1 MIDALIRWSLRH
13 RVIVVA
19 LATAFLAWGG
29 WTVTRMPL
37 DVLPDLTAPTVT
49 ILAEAPGMDP
59 LEIESLVTF
68 PIESALN
75 GAAGV
80 RRVRSA
86 TAVGVAVVWVEFD
99 WGQEINRARQT
110 VTEKLSLV
118 SGSLPPDVEPPF
130 LAPVSSIMGEVLF
143 IDLESDR
150 HSPLEVRTIA
160 ETVVR
165 RRLLAVPGVSQ
176 VIATGG
182 EQKQYEVVLDPARLA
197 AHQVTL
203 EDVERALAAA
213 NRNATAGFHVAQGQ
227 EYLVRGVGRLAGIDA
242 IAVVP
247 VKTTGAAPVLVRDV
261 GAVRE
266 GAAIKRGEGS
276 HNARPAVIIG
286 IQKQPAVNTL
296 ELTGRIDATLEDIQ
310 RALPQGMRIHRDLF
324 RQADFIEQS
333 LRNLFTALIEGAALV
348 ILVVIL
354 FLMNIRAAIIT
365 LLALPLS
372 LVAAVIAMDR
382 FGLTINSM
390 SLGGLAIAIGELV
403 DDAIIDVEN
412 VVRRLR
418 ENAARPEGERAP
430 ILDVVYQ
437 ASTEIR
443 HSVVFATVIV
453 VLVFLPLFMLSSVEG
468 RLLRPLG
475 FGYVVALVA
484 SLIVALT
491 VTPVLSSWLLPHSR
505 LIASGGEP
513 RLTQRLK
520 AVYERWLAQAFAW
533 WRLVLGTAAALLVA
547 AVVAILAAGRS
558 FLPEFNEG
566 ALTVSAVTIPGT
578 SLADANAL
586 GNALERL
593 LLGVPEVTSTARR
606 TGRAELDEHVQGVES
621 AEIDVRLAMKDR
633 PRDAVLEELRQR
645 VSLLPGANVTIGQP
659 ISHRIDH
666 MLSGTRANIAV
677 KIFGDDLLTLRQLAA
692 SVQSEMA
699 QVDGV
704 VDLSAEAQTD
714 IPTITV
720 KPDPGA
726 AARHGLETGAVAA
739 ALQTARV
746 GRVVGQILEGR
757 IAFPL
762 VVRYA
767 TDATDATDATGATD
781 ATPAGDLAS
790 IGRTRI
796 QTPDRRQ
803 IPLASVA
810 TIREDRGPNFVM
822 RENVQRRI
830 VVQSNVSGRD
840 LRGVVNDIQARVAR
854 NVRLPRGY
862 HVEYG
867 GQFESEAQASRQLLL
882 LSIGVIVAIFFI
894 LSAAF
899 GSPRDGLLIMLNLPL
914 ALIGGVIG
922 VYLAGGVLS
931 VASIVGFIT
940 LFGIATRNGIMLVS
954 HIRHLQEHEGV
965 TDFQTAVVRGA
976 TERLVP
982 ILMTALAAGLAL
994 VPIALSAGQ
1003 PGSEIQAPMAM
1014 VIMFGLASSTALNM
1028 IVVPVVY
1035 ARFGRPVSA
1044 ETASILPSRI
1054 LTTRSASTSASS
1066 R

>member
-1 MIDALIRWSLRH
+1 MIDGLIRWSLAH
-13 RVIVVA
+13 RTIVMA
-19 LATAFLAWGG
+19 LAAAFLVWGG
-29 WTVTRMPL
+29 WTASRIPL

-68 PIESALN
+68 PIESVLN

-99 WGQEINRARQT
+99 WGQDISRARQT
-110 VTEKLSLV
+110 VTEKLTLV
-118 SGSLPPDVEPPF
+118 SGALPPNVEPPF

-143 IDLESDR
+143 VDLESDR
-150 HSPLEVRTIA
+150 HSPLELRTVA

-182 EQKQYEVVLDPARLA
+182 QQKQYEIVLDPARLS
-197 AHQVTL
+197 AHQVRL
-203 EDVERALAAA
+203 DDVEDAVTAA
-213 NRNATAGFHVAQGQ
+213 NRNATAGFQVAEGQ
-227 EYLVRGVGRLAGIDA
+227 EYLVRGEGRLANIDA
-242 IAVVP
+242 IAAVV
-247 VKTTGAAPVLVRDV
+247 VKTTDTVPVLIRDL
-261 GAVRE
+261 GTVRE
-266 GAAIKRGEGS
+266 GAAIKRGDGS

-296 ELTGRIDATLEDIQ
+296 DLTKQIDSTLDDIQ
-310 RALPQGMRIHRDLF
+310 QALPEGMQIHRDLF
-324 RQADFIEQS
+324 RQADFIEQALS
-333 LRNLFTALIEGAALV
+333 NLFAALMEGAALV
-348 ILVVIL
+348 ILVVVL
-354 FLMNIRAAIIT
+354 FLMNVRAAMIT

-372 LVAAVIAMDR
+372 LVAAVIALDR

-418 ENAARPEGERAP
+418 ENALRPDPERRP
-430 ILDVVYQ
+430 VLDVVYH
-437 ASTEIR
+437 ASSEIR
-443 HSVVFATVIV
+443 QSVVFATVIV
-453 VLVFLPLFMLSSVEG
+453 GLVFVPLFMLGSVEG

-475 FGYVVALVA
+475 FAYVVALLA
-484 SLIVALT
+484 SLVVALT
-491 VTPVLSSWLLPHSR
+491 VTPVLCSWLLPTAR
-505 LIASGGEP
+505 VVRSGTEP
-513 RLTQRLK
+513 RFTQQLK
-520 AVYERWLAQAFAW
+520 AAYGRWLGHAFRY
-533 WRLVLGTAAALLVA
+533 WRTVVVTAGALFVAALVG
-547 AVVAILAAGRS
+547 ILAAGRS

-578 SLADANAL
+578 SLEDSNAL

-593 LLGVPEVTSTARR
+593 LLSVPEVTSTARR

-633 PRDAVLEELRQR
+633 PREAVLEELRQR
-645 VSLLPGANVTIGQP
+645 VSLLPGTNITIGQP

-677 KIFGDDLLTLRQLAA
+677 KIFGDDLRMLRQLASQVEA
-692 SVQSEMA
+692 EMA
-699 QVDGV
+699 QVSGV
-704 VDLSAEAQTD
+704 VDLSTEAQTD
-714 IPTITV
+714 IPTLRV
-720 KPDPGA
+720 RVDPAA
-726 AARHGLETGAVAA
+726 AARQGLETGAVAE

-746 GRVVGQILEGR
+746 GHIVGQVLEGQ

-767 TDATDATDATGATD
+767 ANLSPDLDSVGT
-781 ATPAGDLAS
+781 TP
-790 IGRTRI
+790 I

-803 IPLASVA
+803 VPLSAVA
-810 TIREDRGPNFVM
+810 NIQRDRGPNFVM
-822 RENVQRRI
+822 RDNVQRRI

-840 LRGVVNDIQARVAR
+840 LRSVVNDIQGRVGQ
-854 NVRLPRGY
+854 NVRMPQGY

-867 GQFESEAQASRQLLL
+867 GQFESEAQASQQLLW
-882 LSIGVIVAIFFI
+882 LSAGVVVAIFFI
-894 LSAAF
+894 LSSVF
-899 GSPRDGLLIMLNLPL
+899 GSSRDALLIMLNLPL

-954 HIRHLQEHEGV
+954 HIRHLQSHEGV
-965 TDFQTAVVRGA
+965 TDFHAAVVRGA

-994 VPIALSAGQ
+994 VPIALSAGE

-1014 VIMFGLASSTALNM
+1014 VIMFGLLSSTALNM
-1028 IVVPVVY
+1028 IVVPMLY
-1035 ARFGRPVSA
+1035 DRFGRPVSTPA
-1044 ETASILPSRI
+1044 QAT
-1054 LTTRSASTSASS
+1054 
-1066 R
+1066 

>member
-1 MIDALIRWSLRH
+1 MIDGLIRWSLAH
-13 RVIVVA
+13 RTIVLA
-19 LATAFLAWGG
+19 LAAGFLAWGV
-29 WTVTRMPL
+29 WTAARMPL

-49 ILAEAPGMDP
+49 ILTEAPGMDP

-86 TAVGVAVVWVEFD
+86 TAVGVTVVWVEFD
-99 WGQEINRARQT
+99 WGQDITRARQT
-110 VTEKLSLV
+110 VTEKLTLV
-118 SGSLPPDVEPPF
+118 SGSLPPGVESPF

-143 IDLESDR
+143 VDLESNR
-150 HSPLEVRTIA
+150 HSQLEVRTAA

-197 AHQVTL
+197 AHAVTL
-203 EDVERALAAA
+203 EEVEEALTSA
-213 NRNATAGFHVAQGQ
+213 NRNATAGFQVAEGQ
-227 EYLVRGVGRLAGIDA
+227 EYLVRGVGRLSNTDA
-242 IAVVP
+242 IAAVA
-247 VKTTGAAPVLVRDV
+247 VKTTESTPVLIRDV
-261 GAVRE
+261 GTVRE
-266 GAAIKRGEGS
+266 GAAIKRGDGS
-276 HNARPAVIIG
+276 HNAKPAVILG

-296 ELTGRIDATLEDIQ
+296 ELTERIESTLDDIQ
-310 RALPQGMRIHRDLF
+310 RALPEGMQIHRDLF

-333 LRNLFTALIEGAALV
+333 LHNLFVRLLEGAALV
-348 ILVVIL
+348 ILVVVL
-354 FLMNIRAAIIT
+354 FLTDFRAAMIT

-372 LVAAVIAMDR
+372 MLAAVVSLNG
-382 FGLTINSM
+382 FGLTLNVM

-412 VVRRLR
+412 VTRRLR
-418 ENAARPEGERAP
+418 ENAARPDSERLP
-430 ILDVVYQ
+430 VIEVVYRG
-437 ASTEIR
+437 STEIR

-453 VLVFLPLFMLSSVEG
+453 ALVFLPLFLLGSVEG

-475 FGYVVALVA
+475 FAYVVALTA
-484 SLIVALT
+484 SLVVALT
-491 VTPVLSSWLLPHSR
+491 ITPVLCSWLLPNSR
-505 LIASGGEP
+505 LIVSGTEP
-513 RLTQRLK
+513 GLTRRLK
-520 AVYERWLAQAFAW
+520 AAYARWLGHAF
-533 WRLVLGTAAALLVA
+533 RYRRTVMAAAVALLVA
-547 AVVAILAAGRS
+547 AVVGILAAGRS

-578 SLADANAL
+578 SLADSNAL

-593 LLGVPEVTSTARR
+593 LLSVPEVTSTARR

-633 PRDAVLEELRQR
+633 SREAMVEELRQKA
-645 VSLLPGANVTIGQP
+645 SLLPGTNVTIGQP

-666 MLSGTRANIAV
+666 MLSGTRANVAV
-677 KIFGDDLLTLRQLAA
+677 KIFGDDLQTLRQLATQ
-692 SVQSEMA
+692 VQAEMA
-699 QVDGV
+699 QVSGV
-704 VDLSAEAQTD
+704 VDLSTEAQTD
-714 IPTITV
+714 IPTLSV
-720 KPDPGA
+720 RVDPGA
-726 AARHGLETGAVAA
+726 AARHGLETGAVAES
-739 ALQTARV
+739 LQTARV
-746 GRVVGQILEGR
+746 GHTVGQVLEGQ

-767 TDATDATDATGATD
+767 IDQSTDLESVGT
-781 ATPAGDLAS
+781 TP
-790 IGRTRI
+790 I

-803 IPLASVA
+803 IPLSAVS
-810 TIREDRGPNFVM
+810 TIQRDRGPNFVM
-822 RENVQRRI
+822 RENAQRRI

-840 LRGVVNDIQARVAR
+840 LRSVVTDIQARVAQ
-854 NVRLPRGY
+854 NVTMPQGY

-867 GQFESEAQASRQLLL
+867 GQFESEAQASRQLLW
-882 LSIGVIVAIFFI
+882 LSLGIIVAILFI
-894 LSAAF
+894 LSSAF
-899 GSPRDGLLIMLNLPL
+899 ESSRDGLLIMLNLPL
-914 ALIGGVIG
+914 ALIGGVVG
-922 VYLAGGVLS
+922 LYLAGGVLS

-965 TDFQTAVVRGA
+965 TDFRTAVMRGA
-976 TERLVP
+976 TERVVP

-994 VPIALSAGQ
+994 VPIALSAGE

-1014 VIMFGLASSTALNM
+1014 VIMFGLLSSTALNM
-1028 IVVPVVY
+1028 IVVPILY
-1035 ARFGRPVSA
+1035 ERFGRPVTRGT
-1044 ETASILPSRI
+1044 TA
-1054 LTTRSASTSASS
+1054 
-1066 R
+1066 

>member
-1 MIDALIRWSLRH
+1 MIDGLIRWSLRH
-13 RVIVVA
+13 RPIVVA
-19 LATAFLAWGG
+19 VAAAFLIWGG
-29 WTVTRMPL
+29 WTATRIPL

-86 TAVGVAVVWVEFD
+86 TAIGVAVVWVEFD
-99 WGQEINRARQT
+99 WGQDINRARQT
-110 VTEKLSLV
+110 VTEKLTLV
-118 SGSLPPDVEPPF
+118 AGSLPPNVAPPF

-143 IDLESDR
+143 IDVESDR
-150 HSPLEVRTIA
+150 HSPLETRTVA

-182 EQKQYEVVLDPARLA
+182 EQKQFEVVLDPTRLA
-197 AHQVTL
+197 AHRVTL
-203 EDVERALAAA
+203 EEVEAALAAA
-213 NRNATAGFHVAQGQ
+213 NRNATAGFQVAQGQ
-227 EYLVRGVGRLAGIDA
+227 EYLVRGVGRLADLDA
-242 IAVVP
+242 IAAVN
-247 VKTTGAAPVLVRDV
+247 VKSTNAAPVLVRDI
-261 GAVRE
+261 GTVRE

-276 HNARPAVIIG
+276 HNAKPAVIMG

-296 ELTGRIDATLEDIQ
+296 ELTQRIDSTLDDIQ
-310 RALPQGMRIHRDLF
+310 RTLPAGMQIHRDLF

-333 LRNLFTALIEGAALV
+333 LDNLFKAFIEGAILV
-348 ILVVIL
+348 IVVVVV
-354 FLMNIRAAIIT
+354 FLMNVRAAVIT

-372 LVAAVIAMDR
+372 LVAAVIAMNR

-418 ENAARPEGERAP
+418 ENAARTEAERRP
-430 ILDVVYQ
+430 LLEVVYR

-443 HSVVFATVIV
+443 HSIVFATVIV
-453 VLVFLPLFMLSSVEG
+453 ALVFLPLFMLSSVEG
-468 RLLRPLG
+468 RLLQPLG
-475 FGYVVALVA
+475 FGYVVALTA
-484 SLIVALT
+484 SLLVALT
-491 VTPVLSSWLLPHSR
+491 VTPALCSWLLPRSR
-505 LIASGGEP
+505 LISSGTEP
-513 RLTQRLK
+513 RFTQRLK
-520 AVYERWLAQAFAW
+520 AAYARWLEHAFTY
-533 WRLVLGTAAALLVA
+533 RGTVLAIAGALLLA
-547 AVVAILAAGRS
+547 AVAGILAAGRS

-578 SLADANAL
+578 SLADSNQL
-586 GNALERL
+586 GTALERL
-593 LLGVPEVTSTARR
+593 MLSVPEVTSTARR

-621 AEIDVRLAMKDR
+621 AEIDVRLQMKDR
-633 PRDAVLEELRQR
+633 PREAVLEELRQR
-645 VSLLPGANVTIGQP
+645 VSLLPGTNVTIGQP

-677 KIFGDDLLTLRQLAA
+677 KIFGDDLATLRQLAQQ
-692 SVQSEMA
+692 VQREMS
-699 QVDGV
+699 QVKGV
-704 VDLSAEAQTD
+704 VDLAIEAQTD
-714 IPTITV
+714 IPTLKV
-720 KPDPGA
+720 RVDPASA
-726 AARHGLETGAVAA
+726 ASHGLESGTVAQV
-739 ALQTARV
+739 LQTARI
-746 GRVVGQILEGR
+746 GHPVGQIVQGQ

-762 VVRYA
+762 VVRYTLDESA
-767 TDATDATDATGATD
+767 ALD
-781 ATPAGDLAS
+781 S
-790 IGRTRI
+790 IGDTPI

-803 IPLASVA
+803 IPLSAVA
-810 TIREDRGPNFVM
+810 TIQEDRGPNFVM

-840 LRGVVNDIQARVAR
+840 LRSVVNESRERVSQR
-854 NVRLPRGY
+854 VRLPQGY
-862 HVEYG
+862 HIEYG
-867 GQFESEAQASRQLLL
+867 GQFESEAQASRRLLW
-882 LSIGVIVAIFFI
+882 LSLGVVVAIFFI
-894 LSAAF
+894 LAAAF
-899 GSPRDGLLIMLNLPL
+899 GSSRDGLLIMINLPL
-914 ALIGGVIG
+914 ALIGGVLG

-954 HIRHLQEHEGV
+954 HIRHLQEREQVG
-965 TDFQTAVVRGA
+965 DFKTAVIRGA
-976 TERLVP
+976 TERVVP

-994 VPIALSAGQ
+994 VPIALSTGE

-1014 VIMFGLASSTALNM
+1014 VIMWGLLSSTALNM
-1028 IVVPVVY
+1028 IVVPILY
-1035 ARFGRPVSA
+1035 ERFGRP
-1044 ETASILPSRI
+1044 
-1054 LTTRSASTSASS
+1054 TSGELSGV
-1066 R
+1066 RPHPHLGF

>member
-1 MIDALIRWSLRH
+1 MIDGLIRWSLGH
-13 RVIVVA
+13 RAIVVA
-19 LATAFLAWGG
+19 LAIAFLVWGG
-29 WTVTRMPL
+29 WTATRIPL

-59 LEIESLVTF
+59 LEVESLVTF

-99 WGQEINRARQT
+99 WGQDIARARQT
-110 VTEKLSLV
+110 VTEKLTLV
-118 SGSLPPDVEPPF
+118 SGTLPPSVEPPF

-143 IDLESDR
+143 VDLESDR

-182 EQKQYEVVLDPARLA
+182 DQKQYEVVLDPARLA
-197 AHQVTL
+197 SHEVTL
-203 EDVERALAAA
+203 EDVEEALTAA
-213 NRNATAGFHVAQGQ
+213 NQNATAGFKVAEGQ
-227 EYLVRGVGRLAGIDA
+227 EYLVRGLGRLADTDA
-242 IAVVP
+242 IAAVA
-247 VKTTGAAPVLVRDV
+247 VKTTQSAPVLVRDV
-261 GAVRE
+261 GTVRE
-266 GAAIKRGEGS
+266 GAAIKRGDGS
-276 HNARPAVIIG
+276 HNAKPAVIIG

-296 ELTGRIDATLEDIQ
+296 DLTGQIEATLDDIQ
-310 RALPQGMRIHRDLF
+310 RALPQGMQIHRDLF

-333 LRNLFTALIEGAALV
+333 LHNLFIRLLEGAGLV
-348 ILVVIL
+348 ILVVVL
-354 FLMNIRAAIIT
+354 FLMNGRAALIT

-372 LVAAVIAMDR
+372 LLAAVIAMDR
-382 FGLTINSM
+382 FGLTLNAM

-418 ENAARPEGERAP
+418 ENTTRPENERLP
-430 ILDVVYQ
+430 ILEVVYR

-453 VLVFLPLFMLSSVEG
+453 ALVFMPLFMLGSVEG

-475 FGYVVALVA
+475 FAYVVALTV
-484 SLIVALT
+484 SLVVALT
-491 VTPVLSSWLLPHSR
+491 ITPVLCSCLLPKSR
-505 LIASGGEP
+505 LIASGTEP
-513 RLTQRLK
+513 RLTRRLK
-520 AVYERWLAQAFAW
+520 AVYERWLGHAFTH
-533 WRLVLGTAAALLVA
+533 WRTVVATAAALLVA
-547 AVVAILAAGRS
+547 ALVGIFAAGRS

-578 SLADANAL
+578 SLEDSNAL

-593 LLGVPEVTSTARR
+593 MLSVPEVTSTARR

-621 AEIDVRLAMKDR
+621 AEIDVRLAMKER
-633 PRDAVLEELRQR
+633 PREAVLEELRQKA
-645 VSLLPGANVTIGQP
+645 SLLPGTNVTIGQP

-677 KIFGDDLLTLRQLAA
+677 KIFGDDLPTLRQLATQ
-692 SVQSEMA
+692 VQAEMS
-699 QVDGV
+699 QVPGV
-704 VDLSAEAQTD
+704 VDLSTEAQTD
-714 IPTITV
+714 IPTLKV
-720 KPDPGA
+720 RVDPGA
-726 AARHGLETGAVAA
+726 AARQGLETGAVAA

-746 GRVVGQILEGR
+746 GHTVGHVLEGQ

-767 TDATDATDATGATD
+767 IDDSA
-781 ATPAGDLAS
+781 DLES
-790 IGRTRI
+790 VGTTRI

-803 IPLASVA
+803 IPLSAVA
-810 TIREDRGPNFVM
+810 TIQRDRGPNFVM

-830 VVQSNVSGRD
+830 VVQSNVTGRD
-840 LRGVVNDIQARVAR
+840 LRSVVNDIQARVGR
-854 NVRLPRGY
+854 NVAMPQGY

-867 GQFESEAQASRQLLL
+867 GQFESEAQASTQLLW
-882 LSIGVIVAIFFI
+882 LSLGVVIAIFFI
-894 LSAAF
+894 LSSAF

-914 ALIGGVIG
+914 ALIGGVMG

-954 HIRHLQEHEGV
+954 HIRHLQEQEGV
-965 TDFQTAVVRGA
+965 TDFRTAVIRGA

-994 VPIALSAGQ
+994 VPIALAAGE
-1003 PGSEIQAPMAM
+1003 PGSEIQAPMAL
-1014 VIMFGLASSTALNM
+1014 VIMFGLFSSTALNM
-1028 IVVPVVY
+1028 VVVPILY
-1035 ARFGRPVSA
+1035 ERFGRPAAAGVSA
-1044 ETASILPSRI
+1044 
-1054 LTTRSASTSASS
+1054 
-1066 R
+1066 

>member
-1 MIDALIRWSLRH
+1 MIDALIRWSLHH
-13 RVIVVA
+13 RSVVIA
-19 LATAFLAWGG
+19 LAAAFLAWGG
-29 WTVTRMPL
+29 WTAARIPL

-59 LEIESLVTF
+59 LEIEALVTL

-75 GAAGV
+75 GAGGV

-99 WGQEINRARQT
+99 WGEPIQRARQT
-110 VTEKLSLV
+110 VTEKLTLV
-118 SGSLPPDVEPPF
+118 SGTLPPGVEPPF

-143 IDLESDR
+143 VDLESDR
-150 HSPLEVRTIA
+150 HSPLDVRTTA
-160 ETVVR
+160 ELVVR

-182 EQKQYEVVLDPARLA
+182 EQKQYEVLVDPLRLA
-197 AHQVTL
+197 AHGVSL
-203 EDVERALAAA
+203 DDVVEALTKA
-213 NRNATAGFHVAQGQ
+213 NQNATAGFQAAQGQ
-227 EYLVRGVGRLAGIDA
+227 EYLVRAVGRLGDLAA
-242 IAVVP
+242 IAAVP
-247 VKTTGAAPVLVRDV
+247 VKTTEAVPVLVRDV
-261 GAVRE
+261 GTVRE

-276 HNARPAVIIG
+276 HNAHPAVILG
-286 IQKQPAVNTL
+286 IQKQPGVNTL
-296 ELTGRIDATLEDIQ
+296 ELTRRIEVALDDIQ
-310 RALPQGMRIHRDLF
+310 RSLPPGMRIHRDLF

-333 LRNLFTALIEGAALV
+333 LHNLFKAFLEGAG
-348 ILVVIL
+348 LVVVVVVV
-354 FLMNIRAAIIT
+354 FLMNARAAIIT

-372 LVAAVIAMDR
+372 LVAAVIGMDR
-382 FGLTINSM
+382 LGLTLNSM

-418 ENAARPEGERAP
+418 ENARKPEGERLPA
-430 ILDVVYQ
+430 IEVVYR

-453 VLVFLPLFMLSSVEG
+453 ALVFLPLFMLSSVEG

-475 FGYVVALVA
+475 FGYVVALTA

-491 VTPVLSSWLLPHSR
+491 VTPVLASWWLPRSK
-505 LIASGGEP
+505 LIAAGEEP
-513 RLTQRLK
+513 ALTRRAK
-520 AVYERWLAQAFAW
+520 AAYERWLGHAFRY
-533 WRLVLGTAAALLVA
+533 WRLVVGTAVALLIA
-547 AVVAILAAGRS
+547 AMAGIAFAGRS

-578 SLADANAL
+578 SLADSNAL

-593 LLGVPEVTSTARR
+593 LRSVPEVTSTARR

-621 AEIDVRLAMKDR
+621 AEIDVHLTMKDR
-633 PRDAVLEELRQR
+633 DRDAVLEELRQK
-645 VSLLPGANVTIGQP
+645 VSLLPGTNVTIGQP

-677 KIFGDDLLTLRQLAA
+677 KIFGDDLPTLRQLA
-692 SVQSEMA
+692 SQVQAEMKD
-699 QVDGV
+699 VPGV
-704 VDLSAEAQTD
+704 VDLATESQMD
-714 IPTITV
+714 IPTLKV
-720 KPDPGA
+720 QVDA
-726 AARHGLETGAVAA
+726 ASAARHGLTTGAVAEA
-739 ALQTARV
+739 VQTARV
-746 GRVVGQILEGR
+746 GKPVGQVLQGQV
-757 IAFPL
+757 AFPL
-762 VVRYA
+762 VVRYPDRP
-767 TDATDATDATGATD
+767 TSTLD
-781 ATPAGDLAS
+781 DLGNTS
-790 IGRTRI
+790 I
-796 QTPDRRQ
+796 QTPDGRQ
-803 IPLASVA
+803 VPLASVA
-810 TIREDRGPNFVM
+810 TLREDRGPNFVM

-830 VVQSNVSGRD
+830 VVQSNVAGRD
-840 LRGVVNDIQARVAR
+840 LRSVVNDIQARIAGR
-854 NVRLPRGY
+854 IELPQGY

-867 GQFESEAQASRQLLL
+867 GQFENEAQASRQLLW
-882 LSIGVIVAIFFI
+882 LSLGVVVAIFFI
-894 LSAAF
+894 LSTAF
-899 GSPRDGLLIMLNLPL
+899 GSARDATLIMLNLPL

-954 HIRHLQEHEGV
+954 HIRHLREVEGV
-965 TDFQTAVVRGA
+965 TDFRTSVIRGA

-994 VPIALSAGQ
+994 VPIALSAGE

-1014 VIMFGLASSTALNM
+1014 VIMFGLLSSTALNM
-1028 IVVPVVY
+1028 VVVPILY
-1035 ARFGRPVSA
+1035 DRFGRPA
-1044 ETASILPSRI
+1044 EVPHAARLDAP
-1054 LTTRSASTSASS
+1054 LEQARSWQS
-1066 R
+1066 

>member
-1 MIDALIRWSLRH
+1 MIDRLIRWSLGH
-13 RVIVVA
+13 RTIVVA
-19 LATAFLAWGG
+19 LAAAFLVWGG
-29 WTVTRMPL
+29 WSASRIPL

-49 ILAEAPGMDP
+49 ILTEAPGMDP
-59 LEIESLVTF
+59 LEMESLVTF

-75 GAAGV
+75 GSAGV

-99 WGQEINRARQT
+99 WGQDIARARQT
-110 VTEKLSLV
+110 VNEKLTLV
-118 SGSLPPDVEPPF
+118 AGSLPPGVEPPF

-150 HSPLEVRTIA
+150 HTALDLRTTA

-182 EQKQYEVVLDPARLA
+182 DQKQYEVVLDPARLA
-197 AHQVTL
+197 SYQITVQTVA
-203 EDVERALAAA
+203 DALTSA
-213 NRNATAGFHVAQGQ
+213 NRNATAGFQVTEGQ
-227 EYLVRGVGRLAGIDA
+227 EYLVRGVGRLAGLDA
-242 IAVVP
+242 IRGVLVA
-247 VKTTGAAPVLVRDV
+247 GAAGTPVFVRDV
-261 GAVRE
+261 GVVRE

-286 IQKQPAVNTL
+286 IQKQPGVNTL
-296 ELTGRIDATLEDIQ
+296 ELTERIETTLDDIQ
-310 RALPQGMRIHRDLF
+310 RSLPAGMQIHRDLF

-333 LRNLFTALIEGAALV
+333 LGNLFKAFLEGAALV
-348 ILVVIL
+348 IVVVLL
-354 FLMNIRAAIIT
+354 FLMNIRAAAIT

-382 FGLTINSM
+382 FGLTLNSM

-418 ENAARPEGERAP
+418 ENAARSPESRLAVLE
-430 ILDVVYQ
+430 VVYR
-437 ASTEIR
+437 ASAEIR
-443 HSVVFATVIV
+443 QSVVFATVIV
-453 VLVFLPLFMLSSVEG
+453 ALVFLPLFMLGSVEG

-484 SLIVALT
+484 SLVVALT
-491 VTPVLSSWLLPHSR
+491 VTPVLCSWWLPNSP
-505 LIASGGEP
+505 LIASGSEP
-513 RLTQRLK
+513 RLTAWLK
-520 AVYERWLAQAFAW
+520 ARYEHGLDYAFRYRPAVIGVAAAS
-533 WRLVLGTAAALLVA
+533 LVLALVG
-547 AVVAILAAGRS
+547 ILGAGRS

-566 ALTVSAVTIPGT
+566 ALTVSAVTVPGT

-586 GNALERL
+586 GNSLERL
-593 LLGVPEVTSTARR
+593 MLSVPEVTSTARR

-621 AEIDVRLAMKDR
+621 AEIDVHLTLKNR
-633 PRDAVLEELRQR
+633 PREAVLEELRQK
-645 VSLLPGANVTIGQP
+645 VSLLPGTNVTIGQP

-677 KIFGDDLLTLRQLAA
+677 KIFGDDLQVLRQLAA
-692 SVQSEMA
+692 TVQADMA
-699 QVDGV
+699 QVPGV
-704 VDLSAEAQTD
+704 VDLSTEAQAD
-714 IPTITV
+714 IPTLKV
-720 KPDPGA
+720 RVDAAA
-726 AARHGLETGAVAA
+726 AARQGLDTGAVTE

-746 GRVVGQILEGR
+746 GRSVGRILEGQV
-757 IAFPL
+757 AVPL

-767 TDATDATDATGATD
+767 TDPTT
-781 ATPAGDLAS
+781 DLAS
-790 IGRTRI
+790 VGNTAI

-803 IPLASVA
+803 IPLASVT
-810 TIREDRGPNFVM
+810 TIQQDRGPNFVM
-822 RENVQRRI
+822 RENAQRRI

-840 LRGVVNDIQARVAR
+840 LRSVVNDIQARVAA
-854 NVRLPRGY
+854 NVRMPAGY

-867 GQFESEAQASRQLLL
+867 GQFESEAQASRQLLW
-882 LSIGVIVAIFFI
+882 LSAGVIVAIFLI
-894 LSAAF
+894 LTSAF
-899 GSPRDGLLIMLNLPL
+899 GSTRDGLLIMLNLPL
-914 ALIGGVIG
+914 ALIGGVVG

-954 HIRHLQEHEGV
+954 HIRWVQEHEGPMA
-965 TDFQTAVVRGA
+965 FRAAVVRGA
-976 TERLVP
+976 TERVVP

-994 VPIALSAGQ
+994 VPIALSAGE

-1014 VIMFGLASSTALNM
+1014 VIMFGLLSSTALNM
-1028 IVVPVVY
+1028 IVVPLLY
-1035 ARFGRPVSA
+1035 ERFGRPIA
-1044 ETASILPSRI
+1044 AGAQQGDL
-1054 LTTRSASTSASS
+1054 A
-1066 R
+1066 